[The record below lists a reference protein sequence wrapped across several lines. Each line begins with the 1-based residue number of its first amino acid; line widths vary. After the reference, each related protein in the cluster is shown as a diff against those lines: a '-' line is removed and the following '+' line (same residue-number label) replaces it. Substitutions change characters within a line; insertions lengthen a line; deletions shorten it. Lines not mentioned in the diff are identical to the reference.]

1 MIRVAINGFGR
12 IGRAFFKIA
21 LEDSKEVKIVAVN
34 DLTDPENLAYLL
46 RYDTVYGRYDKP
58 VKVVGD
64 GLVIGG
70 SLGSDRDKQKIKVL
84 SEKNP
89 AALPWKELKVDVV
102 VESTGRFTNY
112 EDAYNHVKAG
122 AKRVVISAPAEGVTQ
137 LLIGVNDEGFKEPN
151 LPVVTCNGSCT
162 TNAVAPVVAV
172 MKENPGVVK
181 GMLNTVHAYTATQSL
196 VDGPSQKDYKRGR
209 AAAQNIVP
217 STTGAAEAVIESI
230 PEIKGLFDGIAMRVP
245 VACGSIADFTFLAKR
260 KTSVEEINQIFKKAA
275 ESKRWKGILKVSKD
289 PLVSSDIVADP
300 YAAIVDLNLTRV
312 IGDDFV
318 KVLAWYDNEWAY
330 AVTLLEHVLRVT
342 GR

>member
-21 LEDSKEVKIVAVN
+21 LDDSKKVKIVAVN

-58 VKVVGD
+58 VKVESD
-64 GLVIGG
+64 NLVIAG
-70 SLGSDRDKQKIKVL
+70 QKIKVL
-84 SEKNP
+84 SEKDP
-89 AALPWKELKVDVV
+89 ASLPWKELKIDVV

-122 AKRVVISAPAEGVTQ
+122 AKRVVISAPAKEVTQ
-137 LLIGVNDEGFKEPN
+137 LLIGVNDDGFKKSD

-181 GMLNTVHAYTATQSL
+181 GMLNTVHAYTATQNL

-209 AAAQNIVP
+209 AAAQNVVP

-230 PEIKGLFDGIAMRVP
+230 PEIKGLFDGIAMRTP

-260 KTSVEEINQIFKKAA
+260 KTSVEEINQIFNKAA
-275 ESKRWKGILKVSKD
+275 NSKRWEGILKVSDD

-300 YAAIVDLNLTRV
+300 YASIVDLNLTRV
-312 IGDDFV
+312 VGDDFA

-330 AVTLLEHVLRVT
+330 AGTLLEHVLRVAS
-342 GR
+342 